1 MKIERLKVNRLKEPL
16 GFCLEEP
23 RVSWVVTKS
32 TGKKAAW
39 SRVQLALD
47 EGFGQLV
54 YDSGQRADLDAKAC
68 PAARPSWPR
77 APATIGG

>member
-54 YDSGQRADLDAKAC
+54 YDSGQRADLDA
-68 PAARPSWPR
+68 
-77 APATIGG
+77 